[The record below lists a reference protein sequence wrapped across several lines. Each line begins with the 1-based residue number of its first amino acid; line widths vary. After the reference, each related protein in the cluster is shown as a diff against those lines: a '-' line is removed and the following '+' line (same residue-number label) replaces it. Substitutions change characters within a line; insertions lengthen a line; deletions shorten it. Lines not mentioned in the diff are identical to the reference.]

1 MTTYNQTHAP
11 AEINGAF
18 ERALRRALQEKVK
31 FGGRLAYLNSMMRRN
46 RQGKFL
52 FPRTVA
58 SRLQEIEA
66 VAPGAIS
73 EEEKQ
78 ELLQLNNPQLQL

>member
-1 MTTYNQTHAP
+1 MTTYNQNHSP